1 LITKY
6 HEILLETAF
15 LFSRLSSCTRRK
27 VGAVLVS
34 QDYRILCCG
43 YNGTISGA
51 DNDCEEQVVC
61 PKCKGKSDHNC
72 DCDNGTVLK
81 TKSSVLHAEQN
92 IITYCAKSGTIST
105 NNTILFVTDSPCEH
119 CSKLIVQAGIKQ
131 VYYRNLYRCSKGV
144 EFLKKH
150 ISVTQ
155 I

>member
-1 LITKY
+1 MQI
-6 HEILLETAF
+6 AF
-15 LFSRLSSCTRRK
+15 MIAEFSSCKRRK
-27 VGAVLVS
+27 VGSVLVSS

-43 YNGTISGA
+43 YNGTISGS
-51 DNDCEEQVVC
+51 DNDCEEQVL
-61 PKCKGKSDHNC
+61 D
-72 DCDNGTVLK
+72 DNNELVLK
-81 TKSSVLHAEQN
+81 TKPSVVHAEQN

-144 EFLKKH
+144 EFLKKY